1 MNNLHRIFLAINL
14 PEKMRLDFCAYRDR
28 WIDLPANW
36 TRPENL
42 HVTLFFMGNSND
54 EETVEICKMAG
65 EAAKRHEPFTLNF
78 DRIVFA
84 PPKKIPP
91 RMVWIQGEK
100 SSELGNLQ
108 KDLENSLC
116 GLSEEHAKQAGS
128 YVFAP
133 HVTLAR
139 INQSEIRNMDPETV
153 PNIDEDAPFSFLV
166 ESVEVM
172 ESELKKGGPVYTILE
187 SARLGE

>member
-1 MNNLHRIFLAINL
+1 
-14 PEKMRLDFCAYRDR
+14 
-28 WIDLPANW
+28 
-36 TRPENL
+36 
-42 HVTLFFMGNSND
+42 
-54 EETVEICKMAG
+54 
-65 EAAKRHEPFTLNF
+65 
-78 DRIVFA
+78 
-84 PPKKIPP
+84 
-91 RMVWIQGEK
+91 
-100 SSELGNLQ
+100 LGNLQ

-139 INQSEIRNMDPETV
+139 INQSEIRNMEPETV
-153 PNIDEDAPFSFLV
+153 PIINEKISFSFLA

-172 ESELKKGGPVYTILE
+172 ESELKKGGPVYTVLE